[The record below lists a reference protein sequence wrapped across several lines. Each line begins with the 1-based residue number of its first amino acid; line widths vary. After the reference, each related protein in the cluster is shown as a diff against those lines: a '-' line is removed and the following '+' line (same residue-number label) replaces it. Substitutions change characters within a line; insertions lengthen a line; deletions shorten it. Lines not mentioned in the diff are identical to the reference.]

1 MALHDHSPAEA
12 ALLGGGAGATQAT
25 AAPPP
30 GAAPPGGPQG
40 PTDINDPRAGLTPE
54 QMQIVAIAIGDPAVL
69 SAIAAEIAG
78 GVTFPGNSPAI
89 IPPEAVLPE
98 QPVGSSP
105 PIQPTQQLFG
115 GGQ

>member
-1 MALHDHSPAEA
+1 MPQHTPEEQLI
-12 ALLGGGAGATQAT
+12 GGQTGQVPN
-25 AAPPP
+25 PPVP
-30 GAAPPGGPQG
+30 GAAPGGPAG
-40 PTDINDPRAGLTPE
+40 PQDINDPRAGLTPE

-98 QPVGSSP
+98 QPTGNAP
-105 PIQPTQQLFG
+105 PAQPTQQLFG
-115 GGQ
+115 GGQQ

>member
-1 MALHDHSPAEA
+1 MPQHTPEEQ
-12 ALLGGGAGATQAT
+12 LLGGGGQSQ
-25 AAPPP
+25 APPP
-30 GAAPPGGPQG
+30 GPPVPGAAPAGPQ
-40 PTDINDPRAGLTPE
+40 DINDPRAGLTPE

-98 QPVGSSP
+98 QPTGASP
-105 PIQPTQQLFG
+105 PSQPTNQLFG